1 MHVYEATR
9 ILRIFRKKDKENYIQ
24 TFMTIQKHNQAMMKT
39 LKIEHMQTQPQ
50 VTMNQIKQKTMKI

>member
-1 MHVYEATR
+1 MYVYEATE

-39 LKIEHMQTQPQ
+39 LKIEQMQTQPQ

>member
-39 LKIEHMQTQPQ
+39 LKIEQMQTQPQ

>member
-1 MHVYEATR
+1 MYVYEATR

-24 TFMTIQKHNQAMMKT
+24 TFMTIQKHNQAMIKT
-39 LKIEHMQTQPQ
+39 LKIEQMQTQPQ

>member
-1 MHVYEATR
+1 MYVYEATR

-39 LKIEHMQTQPQ
+39 LKIEQMQTQPQ

>member
-1 MHVYEATR
+1 MYVYEATK

-24 TFMTIQKHNQAMMKT
+24 TFMTIQKHNHAMMKT
-39 LKIEHMQTQPQ
+39 LKIEQMQTQPQ